1 MNFYSMRDLRTE
13 SKNVWNDLSNGA
25 EVILTNNG
33 RPSAIMIDIP
43 EGNFDEVIQAVR
55 QAKAMIALNNIRL
68 KAARSGF
75 MSDEE
80 IESLI
85 DEARKS

>member
-1 MNFYSMRDLRTE
+1 
-13 SKNVWNDLSNGA
+13 
-25 EVILTNNG
+25 
-33 RPSAIMIDIP
+33 MIDIP